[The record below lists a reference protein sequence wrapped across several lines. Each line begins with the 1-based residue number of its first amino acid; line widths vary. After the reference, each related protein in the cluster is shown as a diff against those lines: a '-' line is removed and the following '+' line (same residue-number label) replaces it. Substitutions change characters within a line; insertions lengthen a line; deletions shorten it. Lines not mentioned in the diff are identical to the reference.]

1 MKFFICGVLI
11 SAVALLCVQAD
22 DDKKDEI
29 KVYKRLIPADVL
41 RGEFNCFVRL
51 KLLRELKGS
60 N

>member
-11 SAVALLCVQAD
+11 SAVALLCVYAD

-41 RGEFNCFVRL
+41 RGKFKYFVTI
-51 KLLRELKGS
+51 KSICGS
-60 N
+60 